1 LEVVTSLELIN
12 PLGTVAT
19 VVIAQDWLKQR
30 PQAVYPNVDI
40 RTKRLQLVAATM
52 ESLEA
57 EAHDHQTLARLLDA
71 DVPSWPPPLNDDASL
86 KYLRDHLT
94 ARPDSVGW
102 VAWYFIRAEPPA
114 PRVVIGNG
122 GFKGPPSND
131 GIVEI
136 GYSLFPEFHHQG
148 YATEAVTGL
157 VQWAFANRAV
167 RRVTAQTL
175 PGHRASIAVL
185 ERAGF
190 ASMPQPIEPG
200 LLGFAKDRPDGDL
213 Y

>member
-1 LEVVTSLELIN
+1 MEIT
-12 PLGTVAT
+12 
-19 VVIAQDWLKQR
+19 
-30 PQAVYPNVDI
+30 
-40 RTKRLQLVAATM
+40 TKRLQLIAATL
-52 ESLEA
+52 ESLAA
-57 EAHDHQTLARLLDA
+57 EAHDRAKLSRLLNA
-71 DVPSWPPPLNDDASL
+71 DVPADWPPPLNDDASL
-86 KYLRDHLT
+86 RFLADRLT

-102 VAWYFIRAEPPA
+102 LAWYFIRSEPPA

-122 GFKGPPSND
+122 GFKGLPSND
-131 GIVEI
+131 GVVEI

-157 VQWAFANRAV
+157 VQWAFANPVV

-190 ASMPQPIEPG
+190 APMPQPIEPG
-200 LLGFAKDRPDGDL
+200 LLGFAKDRPDGL
-213 Y
+213 ASKP